1 MISIARSKRMTR
13 DVLTRAEAMFREYFD
28 EREFFAILFRRGPV
42 LSRRGLEEAGS
53 AVYARGCL
61 IAIANQSEQLRSLN
75 YQNLFLI
82 GRPDDEDR
90 SALLFLN
97 SLAHICSQV
106 SVEIVLN

>member
-1 MISIARSKRMTR
+1 
-13 DVLTRAEAMFREYFD
+13 MFREYFD
-28 EREFFAILFRRGPV
+28 EREFFAILFRRGPFS
-42 LSRRGLEEAGS
+42 LEGDWRRPDP
-53 AVYARGCL
+53 VYARGCL

-97 SLAHICSQV
+97 SLAHICSEV